1 MGKQWKILRA
11 HRNRGASLEWYQKLG
26 GEWLTQTREMP
37 VRYLEEKGKKVTEIH
52 DSKETR

>member
-37 VRYLEEKGKKVTEIH
+37 VRYFEEKGKKVTEIH